1 VDEVEIDRDLLA
13 LDVRHEDQSHREFV
27 VVHQDAMN
35 FHHEQVD
42 QWMGDLMIF
51 FAEDVRKSFLE
62 IPFVTPSVRKYL
74 VCNQEKHSREIKKGR
89 SLKRPFL

>member
-1 VDEVEIDRDLLA
+1 VDEVEIGRDLLA

-27 VVHQDAMN
+27 AAHQDAMN

-51 FAEDVRKSFLE
+51 FAEDVRTSFLE
-62 IPFVTPSVRKYL
+62 IPFVTPSVRKIFSMR
-74 VCNQEKHSREIKKGR
+74 SRKT
-89 SLKRPFL
+89 F

>member
-1 VDEVEIDRDLLA
+1 VDEVEIGRDLLA

-27 VVHQDAMN
+27 AAHQDAMN

-51 FAEDVRKSFLE
+51 FAEDVRTSFLE
-62 IPFVTPSVRKYL
+62 IPFITPSVRKIFGMR
-74 VCNQEKHSREIKKGR
+74 SRKT
-89 SLKRPFL
+89 F